1 MPSESLFDMSKLDV
15 NNIVVS
21 RDDIGE
27 INPHRF
33 EFRQLDAIIHLD
45 REAGEVAGLRIL
57 REDEFWVR
65 GHIPGRPIFPGALM
79 METSAQLV
87 SYYVMSADASRGFL
101 GFGGIDGVKFRG
113 EVTPGTQIVILG
125 KMIEERRRRCVGAT
139 QAYVDGRLV
148 YEGTI
153 TGMWLG

>member
-1 MPSESLFDMSKLDV
+1 MPSESLFDRSKFDV
-15 NNIVVS
+15 DKVVVS
-21 RDDIGE
+21 RDDIGK

-45 REAGEVAGLRIL
+45 RGAGEVAGLRIL

-79 METSAQLV
+79 METAAQLV
-87 SYYVMSADASRGFL
+87 SYYVMSDDASRGFL

-113 EVTPGTQIVILG
+113 EVTPGRQIVMLG
-125 KMIEERRRRCVGAT
+125 KMIEQRRRRCVGAT